1 MRLLWIM
8 FGVALVVVACGGPAE
23 DASGEE
29 IYLQVCARCHAPD
42 KSGGLGPALGP
53 ESEAAERTDDFL
65 IDAITH
71 GRGRMPSFAQTL
83 SESQIRRV
91 VDYLRRVQAG
101 T

>member
-8 FGVALVVVACGGPAE
+8 FAVALVVVACGGPAE

-42 KSGGLGPALGP
+42 KSGGLGPALDR
-53 ESEAAERTDDFL
+53 ESEAAKRTDDFL

-83 SESQIRRV
+83 SENQIRRV